1 MMLDENNYPM
11 TYKQFEE
18 RVVELFLAKYE
29 GEELENMKKVIE
41 RVLSESP
48 NYIESF
54 YGDTCFVYDNPQLY
68 GENCKKAFED
78 YHLESTPVHNL
89 RWLLEGLK

>member
-29 GEELENMKKVIE
+29 GEELEHMKKVIE
-41 RVLSESP
+41 EELSESP
-48 NYIESF
+48 NYMESF
-54 YGDTCFVYDNPQLY
+54 YGETCFVYDNPQLY
-68 GENCKKAFED
+68 GENCKKAFEN
-78 YHLESTPVHNL
+78 YHLRSRAVHNL
-89 RWLLEGLK
+89 RWLLEGL

>member
-29 GEELENMKKVIE
+29 GDELRHMKEVIE
-41 RVLSESP
+41 GELSESP
-48 NYIESF
+48 NYMESL
-54 YGDTCFVYDNPQLY
+54 YGETCFVYDNPQLY
-68 GENCKKAFED
+68 GENCTKAFED
-78 YHLESTPVHNL
+78 YHLKSRAVHNL
-89 RWLLEGLK
+89 RWLLEGL

>member
-1 MMLDENNYPM
+1 MLDENNYPM

-29 GEELENMKKVIE
+29 GEELEHMKEVIE
-41 RVLSESP
+41 GELSESP

-54 YGDTCFVYDNPQLY
+54 YG
-68 GENCKKAFED
+68 ENCKKTFED
-78 YHLESTPVHNL
+78 YHLESRSVHNL
-89 RWLLEGLK
+89 RWLLEGL